1 MADIE
6 IYTGMM
12 CGYCTRAKS
21 LLADKGAAFRE
32 IPVSFD
38 PSAREQMIERAGGR
52 TSVPQVF
59 IGETHVGGWDDLSA
73 LEREGKLDALLIG

>member
-12 CGYCTRAKS
+12 CGYCHRAKS
-21 LLADKGAAFRE
+21 LLADKGAAFIE

-38 PSAREQMIERAGGR
+38 PSARAQMIERAGGR

-73 LEREGKLDALLIG
+73 LEREGKLDALLVG